1 MKQALMIGL
10 MLVSIGSTSF
20 AQSKGVANSANSKR
34 SAVASSRKDDTNL
47 KSMKQT
53 ACHMRASLTLDGCTD
68 PSCLKGTGAQKNKA
82 GGTDGSKK
90 GG

>member
-10 MLVSIGSTSF
+10 MLMSISTTSF
-20 AQSKGVANSANSKR
+20 ANSKSKGSVRGTAASA
-34 SAVASSRKDDTNL
+34 RKDDTNL
-47 KSMKQT
+47 KSIKPT

-68 PSCLKGTGAQKNKA
+68 PSCMKAPSARKNKA
-82 GGTDGSKK
+82 AGTDGSKK